1 MKSIYIS
8 RLLLLQVCCLVIS
21 LSIACS
27 QYPFI
32 ANTNK
37 TQPPKTNTPSIDSK
51 AINPNTASKLVTS
64 KQVNFT
70 AANSFIWLPGGQS
83 ILLANSAEL
92 NLFSLTS
99 SKTSQSITRIQA
111 NNPTLLSV
119 SYSINKI
126 AWTGE
131 DNLLHLWDIH
141 KQVKSPTIGEGTA
154 PVTGLSFA
162 RVEPVIAVA
171 GYEKTI
177 SIWDVDSQQKIISW
191 NTSAWLT
198 ELSFSPNNRQIA
210 GVDLVGFSLIIFNS
224 NTGEEENE
232 FRWGDSASAVLYN
245 ALLSPDWGK
254 VAWVSRGIVQIMDT
268 SNDAYGPLLTH
279 EDYVSDVAWAPNSLV
294 IATAAGASVDGQ
306 FSPVVQLWDA
316 QTGLLLK
323 TLVQKA
329 GVIGVDFSPDG
340 HELAILLSGGILEIW
355 AIE

>member
-1 MKSIYIS
+1 MKKTNIS
-8 RLLLLQVCCLVIS
+8 RLFVLLGYCLVIY
-21 LSIACS
+21 LNIACS
-27 QYPFI
+27 QYPSI
-32 ANTNK
+32 ANTNQTK
-37 TQPPKTNTPSIDSK
+37 PSKTNTPFLDSK
-51 AINPNTASKLVTS
+51 AINPNTARKLVTS
-64 KQVNFT
+64 KQVNFN
-70 AANSFIWLPGGQS
+70 AANSFIWLPGEQS
-83 ILLANSAEL
+83 ILLATSAEL

-99 SKTSQSITRIQA
+99 SKTSQPVTRIQA

-119 SYSINKI
+119 SYSTNKI

-131 DNLLHLWDIH
+131 DNLLHLWDID
-141 KQVKSPTIGEGTA
+141 KLVAVPTMGEGTA
-154 PVTGLSFA
+154 PITGLSFA
-162 RVEPVIAVA
+162 RVESVIAVA

-177 SIWDVDSQQKIISW
+177 TIWDVDLQQKIISW

-198 ELSFSPNNRQIA
+198 ELSFSPDNRQIA

-232 FRWGDSASAVLYN
+232 IRWGDSASAVLYN
-245 ALLSPDWGK
+245 ALISPDWGK

-268 SNDAYGPLLTH
+268 SKDAYGPLLAH

-294 IATAAGASVDGQ
+294 IATAAGATVDGQ

-316 QTGLLLK
+316 QTGILLN

-340 HELAILLSGGILEIW
+340 HELAILLSGGVLEIW